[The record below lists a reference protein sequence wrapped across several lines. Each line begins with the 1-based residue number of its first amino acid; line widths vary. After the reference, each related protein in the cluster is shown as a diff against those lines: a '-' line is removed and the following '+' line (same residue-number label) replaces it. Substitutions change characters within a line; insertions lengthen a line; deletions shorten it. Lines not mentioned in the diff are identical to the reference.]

1 MTKAKAETKTGIY
14 KKEFQ
19 DDLIKALIDAV
30 SEASLQD
37 RLNIIHTLSGLQVND
52 INDFLTPQG
61 MLVGAISE
69 LLMLHR

>member
-1 MTKAKAETKTGIY
+1 MAKKTETANIY

-19 DDLIKALIDAV
+19 DDLIKSLIDAV

-37 RLNIIHTLSGLQVND
+37 RLNIVHTLSGLQVND

>member
-1 MTKAKAETKTGIY
+1 MKKKNTEVGMY
-14 KKEFQ
+14 RKEFQ
-19 DDLIKALIDAV
+19 DDLIKSLIDAV

-37 RLNIIHTLSGLQVND
+37 RLNIVHTLSGLQVND

-69 LLMLHR
+69 LLLLHR